1 MEITLCSKVK
11 NFIPHIHRTSIINK
25 LYIEDIN
32 KYMKLECSI
41 EKIKNA
47 VSQVERTTGK
57 NLTLPIL
64 SSVLLIASPKSL
76 KLRSTN
82 LSLGVEIEIPAKV
95 EREGTIAISGSILN
109 SIFSN
114 VSQNENVFI
123 EEKDAN
129 LLIKTKKTQ
138 IKLKSQPHEDF
149 PTIPTVTGT
158 SFEIESKKLIEGIKS
173 VYYSSSV
180 SDIKPEISS
189 VFIYTNNDNLVFV
202 STDSFRLAEKK
213 IKTKGVPEILGIL
226 IPFKN
231 VAEILKIF
239 GEIQGVIKV
248 CFNKN
253 QISFS
258 SENIYLT
265 SRIIDGIFPDY
276 RQIIPKTFTTE
287 IIVLKQDL
295 LNALKLS
302 NIFSDKFNQVG
313 LKILPKEKI
322 FELSS
327 SNNDIGENK
336 THLDTVINGEEIE
349 LGFNYKYFLDCFTSV
364 TTDSVSIK
372 LSGNSKPIVV
382 NPVSDPSFT
391 YLIMP
396 MNR

>member
-1 MEITLCSKVK
+1 
-11 NFIPHIHRTSIINK
+11 
-25 LYIEDIN
+25 
-32 KYMKLECSI
+32 MKLECSI

-47 VSQVERTTGK
+47 ISQVERTTGK

-64 SSVLLIASPKSL
+64 SSVLLIASGKSL

-82 LSLGVEIEIPAKV
+82 LSLGVEIEIPVKI
-95 EREGTIAISGSILN
+95 EKEGTLAISGSVLN

-114 VSQNENVFI
+114 VSQNENVLL

-189 VFIYTNNDNLVFV
+189 VFMYTNNDNLVFV

-239 GEIQGVIKV
+239 GEIQGMIKV

-253 QISFS
+253 QMSFS

-276 RQIIPKTFTTE
+276 RQIIPKNFTTE
-287 IIVLKQDL
+287 TVVLKQDL

-302 NIFSDKFNQVG
+302 NVFSDKFNQVG
-313 LKILPKEKI
+313 LKILPKEKV

-336 THLDTVINGEEIE
+336 TYLDAIINGENIE
-349 LGFNYKYFLDCFTSV
+349 LSFNYKYFLDCFVSIM
-364 TTDSVSIK
+364 TDSVSLK
-372 LSGNSKPIVV
+372 LSGNSKPIVI

-396 MNR
+396 MNK

>member
-1 MEITLCSKVK
+1 
-11 NFIPHIHRTSIINK
+11 
-25 LYIEDIN
+25 
-32 KYMKLECSI
+32 MKLECSI

-47 VSQVERTTGK
+47 VAQVERITGK

-64 SSVLLIASPKSL
+64 SSVLLIASLKSL

-82 LSLGVEIEIPAKV
+82 LSLGIEIEIPAKID
-95 EREGTIAISGSILN
+95 REGTLAISGSVLN

-114 VSQNENVFI
+114 VSQNENVNL
-123 EEKDAN
+123 EEKDGN
-129 LLIKTKKTQ
+129 LLIKTNKTQ
-138 IKLKSQPHEDF
+138 IRLKSQPHEDF
-149 PTIPTVTGT
+149 PTIPTVNGT
-158 SFEIESKKLIEGIKS
+158 SFEIESKKLIDGIKS

-231 VAEILKIF
+231 ITEILKIF
-239 GEIQGVIKV
+239 GELQGLIKV

-258 SENIYLT
+258 TENIYLT
-265 SRIIDGIFPDY
+265 SRVIDGIFPDY
-276 RQIIPKTFTTE
+276 RQIIPKNFTTE
-287 IIVLKQDL
+287 IVVLKQDL

-302 NIFSDKFNQVG
+302 NIFSDKFNQVN
-313 LKILPKEKI
+313 LKVLPKEKI

-327 SNNDIGENK
+327 ANNDIGENK
-336 THLDTVINGEEIE
+336 TYLDAVIKGENIE
-349 LGFNYKYFLDCFTSV
+349 LGFNYKYFWDCFVSI
-364 TTDSVSIK
+364 TTDSVSIR
-372 LSGNSKPIVV
+372 LSGSGKPIVV
-382 NPVSDPSFT
+382 SPVSDPLFT

-396 MNR
+396 MNK